1 MKVKKIQNWI
11 CILAMLFLLVQ
22 STIGVVTY
30 INREDS
36 SERMGM
42 MMGQPPTNATD
53 STNANTDTNTNT
65 NTDTNTNS
73 NTTENNNFSTGG
85 QNGIPSSF
93 NGMEGRGGA
102 PMGNNESTA
111 SFVGYMAGIVLSLG
125 GLVVT
130 FLNWRK
136 NKKMTIVE
144 E

>member
-1 MKVKKIQNWI
+1 MKKIQNWI

-30 INREDS
+30 INREDP

-42 MMGQPPTNATD
+42 MMGQPPTDATD
-53 STNANTDTNTNT
+53 STNTNTNS

-73 NTTENNNFSTGG
+73 NTTENNSFSADG
-85 QNGIPSSF
+85 QNGMAPF

-102 PMGNNESTA
+102 PTGNNESTA
-111 SFVGYMAGIVLSLG
+111 SFVGYIAGIVLSLG

-130 FLNWRK
+130 FLSWRK
-136 NKKMTIVE
+136 NKKINVVE